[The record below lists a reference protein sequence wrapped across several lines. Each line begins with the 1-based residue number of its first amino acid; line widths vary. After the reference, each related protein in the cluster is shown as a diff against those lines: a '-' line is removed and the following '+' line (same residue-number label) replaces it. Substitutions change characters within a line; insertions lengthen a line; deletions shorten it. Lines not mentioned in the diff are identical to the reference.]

1 MSFIHLWDPFL
12 KGFLQNRFQSWVF
25 LWVSF
30 NYEIEVIDWVV
41 SEFLGLC
48 WVDLHVI
55 QLVYDNCLWFGLIEE
70 YDPPS
75 LTLGSDLDLCCLVII
90 QLSWLLIRL
99 PSYGAIMIKLIWII
113 GLSC

>member
-1 MSFIHLWDPFL
+1 MGSIDLWDPFF
-12 KGFLQNRFQSWVF
+12 KGFLQN
-25 LWVSF
+25 VS
-30 NYEIEVIDWVV
+30 
-41 SEFLGLC
+41 
-48 WVDLHVI
+48 HVI

-99 PSYGAIMIKLIWII
+99 PSYGAIMIKLRWIL
-113 GLSC
+113 GL